1 MISMICVWDFG
12 IFVFVSLGLWI
23 VMRLCLWFWVVVN
36 CDSGLSIIGR
46 GPRDPKAGLGANKKT
61 RLEPNL
67 LPFLTP
73 ADFPILRDLRRL
85 TFGFSFSKASRFHLF
100 RPTFWLLFP
109 LSFSQVSWFLPS
121 KLKDPQSS
129 SFMVHLPG
137 FPEVPDPYSWVVG
150 PQIFWSLLCI
160 IGWLIGTY
168 LCLFFVFLGM
178 PPWTVLVPT

>member
-1 MISMICVWDFG
+1 MYIQWFLWFVFG

-36 CDSGLSIIGR
+36 CDYGLSIIGR

-85 TFGFSFSKASRFHLF
+85 TFGFSFSKASRFHLSDPHF
-100 RPTFWLLFP
+100 GCFSLCHFP
-109 LSFSQVSWFLPS
+109 KWVDSFLPS
-121 KLKDPQSS
+121 WKIRS
-129 SFMVHLPG
+129 HLP
-137 FPEVPDPYSWVVG
+137 SWF
-150 PQIFWSLLCI
+150 I
-160 IGWLIGTY
+160 
-168 LCLFFVFLGM
+168 FLGS
-178 PPWTVLVPT
+178 PRYQTLTYELLVPKSSDPFFASLGGW

>member
-1 MISMICVWDFG
+1 MISMICVWDFCVCEFG
-12 IFVFVSLGLWI
+12 FVNRDEAVFVILS
-23 VMRLCLWFWVVVN
+23 VCELWFWAKHY
-36 CDSGLSIIGR
+36 R
-46 GPRDPKAGLGANKKT
+46 TGPTGPNEAGLGANKKT

-73 ADFPILRDLRRL
+73 ADFPILGDLKGL

-121 KLKDPQSS
+121 KLKDPQSP

-137 FPEVPDPYSWVVG
+137 FPKVPDPYSWVIG